1 MQVINPVSL
10 AATGTPSSSTR
21 DKTTLDQ
28 QDFFKI
34 MIAELTHQD
43 PLEPMQNNEFLQ
55 QVAQMQTLETMTR
68 LSEGIEALLLGQQV
82 SAAGALIGKVATGVD
97 AVHGPIEGVVDRV
110 LVNGDEVVLGI
121 GDKTLTLSGVSEI
134 QAGE

>member
-1 MQVINPVSL
+1 MQAINPVSL
-10 AATGTPSSSTR
+10 AALGTSTPAAR
-21 DKTTLDQ
+21 EPTTLNQ

-43 PLEPMQNNEFLQ
+43 PLEPMENSDFLQ
-55 QVAQMQTLETMTR
+55 QVAQMQSLETMTR

-82 SAAGALIGKVATGVD
+82 SSAGALIGKVATGVD

-110 LVNGDEVVLGI
+110 LINGDEVVLGI
-121 GDKTLTLSGVSEI
+121 GDKTLSLSGVSEI
-134 QAGE
+134 QASE

>member
-10 AATGTPSSSTR
+10 ATTGTPSSSTR

-34 MIAELTHQD
+34 MVAELTHQD

-55 QVAQMQTLETMTR
+55 QVAQMQTMETMTR

-82 SAAGALIGKVATGVD
+82 NAGGALIGKVATGVD
-97 AVHGPIEGVVDRV
+97 AVHGRVEGVVDRV
-110 LVNGDEVVLGI
+110 LVNGSEVVLGI
-121 GDKTLTLSGVSEI
+121 GDKTLALSGVSEI